1 MSIIDDI
8 KNTFRLKHN
17 GLNRLIL
24 VNVAIFAIVNIV
36 DALARLSG
44 STFLLEATFILPS
57 RFSVFI
63 EHFWTVFTYMFL
75 HTEFW
80 HIFFN
85 MMWLYSIGSI
95 FAELMGSKRLVG
107 TYILGGLSGGFL
119 YLLVSAVFPAP
130 FMGFGLLG
138 ASAGVMAV
146 VVAAAWHAPNLML
159 QVFMLGQ
166 VRLKYIALVSF
177 VLYSLIDLSSNT
189 GGKVAHIGG
198 AAFGLIFALQYG
210 KGNDLTR
217 GLTGIFDMFAGLV
230 KSGQRRNVKV
240 AYKRPVSDEVYNET
254 KVEQQKRVNVILD
267 KISRSGY
274 DSLSKE
280 EKDFL
285 FKTSGKL

>member
-24 VNVAIFAIVNIV
+24 VNVAVFAIVNIV

-44 STFLLEATFILPS
+44 SFFLLEVPFLLPA
-57 RFSVFI
+57 RFSLFM
-63 EHFWTVFTYMFL
+63 EHFWTLFTYMFF

-107 TYILGGLSGGFL
+107 TYILGGLSGGLL
-119 YLLVSAVFPAP
+119 YLLVAAVFPTP
-130 FMGFGLLG
+130 FMGIGLLG

-146 VVAAAWHAPNLML
+146 VVAAAWHAPNLTL
-159 QVFMLGQ
+159 QVFMLGP

-198 AAFGLIFALQYG
+198 AAFGLIFAMQYG

-217 GLTGIFDMFAGLV
+217 GLTGIFDMFGAMF
-230 KSGQRRNVKV
+230 KSRERQNVKI
-240 AYKRPVSDEVYNET
+240 AYKRPVSDEVYNE
-254 KVEQQKRVNVILD
+254 KKLEEQKRVNAILD

-285 FKTSGKL
+285 FKASGKL